1 MHRLG
6 RNGDRIRIK
15 GPIGVSKGPIG
26 VSKGRPIGVGKGPI
40 GVGKGTIGGWLLA
53 AAE

>member
-26 VSKGRPIGVGKGPI
+26 VSKGTI